1 MNPTLVKLAKKRQ
14 HLLAESQ
21 RQRGALSERLAA
33 WRKPISMMD
42 YALNIFRYIKQ
53 HPILV
58 ASGGSA
64 LLSMLK
70 PNALSL
76 WLQRGLLAWQIV
88 SKFRKKPQVNK
99 PSKQK

>member
-88 SKFRKKPQVNK
+88 SKLRKKTSGQ
-99 PSKQK
+99 